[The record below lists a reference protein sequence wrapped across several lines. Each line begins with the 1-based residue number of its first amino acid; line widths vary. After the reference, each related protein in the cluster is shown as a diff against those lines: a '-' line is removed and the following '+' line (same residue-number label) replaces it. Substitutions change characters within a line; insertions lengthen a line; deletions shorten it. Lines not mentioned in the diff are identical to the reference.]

1 MLPALNRRKSVPIR
15 RLIIVVVVAAL
26 AIALLIALRT
36 RSSPPPNPAQ
46 SAPAPAAAP
55 AEDAQAQDAQSADA
69 APLMSA
75 SMVEGRDYQLIENG
89 APFDTP
95 AGKIEVAEFFNYA
108 CPACNSFEPKLQEW
122 KRSLPGYVHVVYLAL
137 DFRPDFVPYARA
149 YFAAQALGIADQSH
163 EAVYQAIHQTHTLPG
178 EGTPVDA
185 GTLAKFYAQFLVK
198 PEQFEQVLASDAVTK
213 KVDAARAFAQRSQVH
228 STPSLVIGGKY
239 LVKGQSWEEFL
250 QNATQLIAKERS

>member
-1 MLPALNRRKSVPIR
+1 VSSR
-15 RLIIVVVVAAL
+15 RLLLAVLAAAL
-26 AIALLIALRT
+26 VSCSKSAPPPPA
-36 RSSPPPNPAQ
+36 SPPV
-46 SAPAPAAAP
+46 AAAP
-55 AEDAQAQDAQSADA
+55 TPNAAQQEEATADA

-75 SMVEGRDYQLIENG
+75 SLVEGRDYQRIDNG

-95 AGKIEVAEFFNYA
+95 AGQVEVAEFFNYA

-149 YFAAQALGIADQSH
+149 FFAAQALGISEQSH

-198 PEQFEQVLASDAVTK
+198 PEQFEHAMASDAVTA
-213 KVDAARAFAQRSQVH
+213 KVNAARAFAQKSQVH
-228 STPSLVIGGKY
+228 GTPSLVIDGKY
-239 LVKGQSWEEFL
+239 LVKGRSWDEVL
-250 QNATQLIAKERS
+250 QNATQLIAREHS